1 MKMIDAEKLSKA
13 LGVASYMKTGWVPAT
28 AWGVPIVEA
37 EPTHYAHWTI
47 DFKDMTCSECGTW
60 FPNDRAPYMR
70 YCPYCGAK
78 MDKDEWEEPEIN
90 PCRGCDDYDGRGGC
104 KSNGGCGK

>member
-1 MKMIDAEKLSKA
+1 MKVIEANKLAEA
-13 LGVASYMKTGWVPAT
+13 LNLEGYMKTGWLPTSAWRVP
-28 AWGVPIVEA
+28 VVDA
-37 EPTHYAHWTI
+37 EITHYAHWII

-78 MDKDEWEEPEIN
+78 MNEVTNEVD
-90 PCRGCDDYDGRGGC
+90 
-104 KSNGGCGK
+104 

>member
-1 MKMIDAEKLSKA
+1 MAKMVDIEALSKA
-13 LGVASYMKTGWVPAT
+13 MNIESYMKTGWVPAT

-37 EPTHYAHWTI
+37 ELTHYAHWSI

-60 FPNDRAPYMR
+60 FPNDRAVYMR

-78 MDKDEWEEPEIN
+78 MNEVKD
-90 PCRGCDDYDGRGGC
+90 D
-104 KSNGGCGK
+104 